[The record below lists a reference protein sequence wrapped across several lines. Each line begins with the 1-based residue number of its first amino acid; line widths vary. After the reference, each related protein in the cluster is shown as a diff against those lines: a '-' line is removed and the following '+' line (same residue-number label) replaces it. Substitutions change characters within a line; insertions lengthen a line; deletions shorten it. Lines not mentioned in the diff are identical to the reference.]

1 MNHFYAYLWRMK
13 YINRW
18 GLMRNTVDEN
28 IKEHSLDVA
37 VLAHALGVI
46 KNKYFNGS
54 VDTARL
60 VMLSIYHDV
69 SEVITGDMAT
79 PVKYYNDE
87 IKEAYK
93 KIEHAASE
101 SLLAML
107 PEELR
112 DEYESLI
119 YQNKDDKELLALV
132 KAADKLSAYIKCIEE
147 IKMGNREF
155 EKAQASLKR
164 ILDNI
169 DLPELKYF
177 IDNCID
183 SYSLTLDELNQ

>member
-1 MNHFYAYLWRMK
+1 
-13 YINRW
+13 
-18 GLMRNTVDEN
+18 MRNTVDEN

-37 VLAHALGVI
+37 VLAHALGII
-46 KNKYFNGS
+46 KNKYFGGS

-60 VMLSIYHDV
+60 VMLAVYHDV

-79 PVKYYNDE
+79 PVKYYNNE
-87 IKEAYK
+87 IKDAYK

-101 SLLAML
+101 RLLAML
-107 PEELR
+107 PEEIR
-112 DEYESLI
+112 GEYESLI
-119 YQNKDDKELLALV
+119 YQDGDDKELKAIV

-155 EKAQASLKR
+155 EKAQASLRR
-164 ILDNI
+164 ILDKI

-177 IDNCID
+177 MDNCME